1 MASPEN
7 VKQKN
12 GYIFSVSQ
20 EKTYSDSEGKRKSW
34 KINHEKAVKEEDKAK
49 LKENGSVG
57 ILKLHKKKES
67 K

>member
-12 GYIFSVSQ
+12 GYTYSVSQ
-20 EKTYSDSEGKRKSW
+20 EKTYIDSEGKRKAW
-34 KINHEKAVKEEDKAK
+34 KINHEKAVKDEDKTK
-49 LKENGSVG
+49 LKEQGSVG
-57 ILKLHKKKES
+57 VLKLHKKKES